1 MWQEHRRAHAAIHHH
16 VLHGR
21 YEVPRAP
28 GEGAAR
34 LKDEP
39 QAGMAGAEPVQQVDQ
54 LLAVVFGMGHQ
65 VAAAHVEPGD
75 AVEPAAEM
83 RLDRFERPAQML
95 GARLAEH
102 VEVQALDSL
111 GQLAELRRRHAE
123 ARTRH
128 TRIIEVGFHGR
139 ILRIDPQSARY
150 ALRAGPRAEAL
161 VLRHRI
167 EGDVVAAPHDLPEI
181 AVGID
186 RSVGVGRTS
195 VLLEHEA
202 RLGGRAG
209 RGSVG
214 VTGQFGENTPHGA
227 RLERHD
233 DFGARPAAHLVDLRQ
248 IGVEQL
254 FVQHVAGRRDL
265 LKIDHRK
272 CIILMCKI
280 KKIRPKAPD
289 IASLFAQNRYLY
301 VPIGN
306 PHNRRTRNPA
316 PRPDRRQPIREG
328 TLPPTDRKAQ
338 EIRTIAPAISAR
350 SRRRPAARGRN
361 FIFEHSDEKDFSY
374 HIFLQSADYEPYI
387 FIYSKKTEN

>member
-1 MWQEHRRAHAAIHHH
+1 
-16 VLHGR
+16 
-21 YEVPRAP
+21 
-28 GEGAAR
+28 
-34 LKDEP
+34 
-39 QAGMAGAEPVQQVDQ
+39 MAGAEPVQQVDQ

-128 TRIIEVGFHGR
+128 ARIVEVGFHGR

-227 RLERHD
+227 CLERHD

-280 KKIRPKAPD
+280 KK
-289 IASLFAQNRYLY
+289 
-301 VPIGN
+301 
-306 PHNRRTRNPA
+306 NPA
-316 PRPDRRQPIREG
+316 EG
-328 TLPPTDRKAQ
+328 T
-338 EIRTIAPAISAR
+338 
-350 SRRRPAARGRN
+350 
-361 FIFEHSDEKDFSY
+361 
-374 HIFLQSADYEPYI
+374 
-387 FIYSKKTEN
+387 